1 MLAKLMIPLTIALAC
16 GVLAAQA
23 WASSSR
29 LVGLHDNFVTFSSAS
44 APHGSVT
51 FTVTNRGLNTHTFNI
66 KRVSTG
72 KVLFQSARLGSGK
85 RITVTRTLAAGKYRI
100 YCTIH
105 AGMYKIFTAS

>member
-23 WASSSR
+23 WASTSR
-29 LVGLHDNFVTFSSAS
+29 LVGLHDNYLTFSSS
-44 APHGSVT
+44 TAPHGTIT
-51 FTVTNRGLNTHTFNI
+51 FTVTNRGLHTHTFNI

-72 KVLFQSARLGSGK
+72 TVLFQSARLAPGK
-85 RITVTRTLAAGKYRI
+85 RIMVTKTLKAGKFRL

-105 AGMYKIFTAS
+105 AGMYKIFTVT